1 MTKKSYLIKIVL
13 PAVIGANLILSPL
26 ALADELDRAASFLQE
41 AAIQGEKRVKTLLEV
56 ESQSQSKGEKLIDKL
71 RKQLSANQSSYDQ
84 VSGSVDRT
92 KDRLKKTETELRTLS
107 RQLEILD
114 EEITRTRTTVE
125 SVRYQIA
132 KAEVEL
138 ESIFEEIELKKTER
152 ENQRRLLGDY
162 MQLIYFQRN
171 VFYDQEQAQ
180 IKPLKFL
187 LADNSV
193 SENMRENLYLELMEE
208 QGYDIFDRLGRI
220 TMALEKEKTL
230 YEEKRQKFDELNERL
245 SIDLQ
250 VLEEQEEAKKQLYE
264 QTKGRDE
271 IFRQL
276 LIYARIE
283 QKQIAEEIKQLS
295 TNVDYL
301 KDKLDSLS
309 EAELTKIES
318 DINEFIKKNYLLGM
332 TAGTD
337 GSLPQFSWPVLPG
350 QGISAYFRDENYK
363 EYFGI
368 PHNAL
373 DIPVPQGTPIH
384 APAPGVVTSAVEAGY
399 GYSYITVT
407 HQDGF
412 TTLYGHIFAINVNVG
427 DTVHRG
433 DIIGLSGGT
442 PGTKGAGLLT
452 TGAHLHFEVFKNGS
466 HVDPLFFLPL
476 RFLGKENLA
485 DKYHELYDFEQEK
498 IKEKLAKGESQV
510 IDSVTKE
517 IEAEIEMEL
526 KKELEEK

>member
-1 MTKKSYLIKIVL
+1 MTKKSCSIGIFLS
-13 PAVIGANLILSPL
+13 ATIGANLIFSPL
-26 ALADELDRAASFLQE
+26 VLADELDQAASFLQE
-41 AAIQGEKRVKTLLEV
+41 AAIQGEQRVKTLLEV
-56 ESQSQSKGEKLIDKL
+56 EPAVQSKGEKLVDKL
-71 RKQLSANQSSYDQ
+71 RKQLSASQSSYGQ

-92 KDRLKKTETELRTLS
+92 KDRLKKTETELRTLD

-114 EEITRTRTTVE
+114 TEITRTRSIVE
-125 SVRYQIA
+125 SARYQIA
-132 KAEVEL
+132 QAEVEL
-138 ESIFEEIELKKTER
+138 KSILEEIELKKTEK
-152 ENQRRLLGDY
+152 ENQRRLLADY
-162 MQLIYFQRN
+162 LQLIYFQRN

-193 SENMRENLYLELMEE
+193 SENMRKNLYLELMEK
-208 QGYDIFDRLGRI
+208 QGYDIFDSLGRI

-230 YEEKRQKFDELNERL
+230 YEEKRQKFDALNERL
-245 SIDLQ
+245 TLDLQ

-264 QTKGRDE
+264 QTKGQEE

-295 TNVDYL
+295 VNVDYL
-301 KDKLDSLS
+301 KERLDSLS
-309 EAELTKIES
+309 ESELVKIEG
-318 DINEFIKKNYLLGM
+318 DINEFIKKNYLLGV
-332 TAGTD
+332 TVGSD

-350 QGISAYFRDENYK
+350 QGISAYFRDEHYK

-384 APAPGVVTSAVEAGY
+384 APAPGVVTSAVDAGY
-399 GYSYITVT
+399 GYSYITLT

-412 TTLYGHIFAINVNVG
+412 TTLYGHVFAINVRLG

-452 TGAHLHFEVFKNGS
+452 TGPHLHFEVFKNGS
-466 HVDPLFFLPL
+466 HVDPLLFLPL
-476 RFLGKENLA
+476 RFLGKENLEE
-485 DKYHELYDFEQEK
+485 KYHELYDFEQEK
-498 IKEKLAKGESQV
+498 IKEQLGKGESQI

-526 KKELEEK
+526 KKELGED